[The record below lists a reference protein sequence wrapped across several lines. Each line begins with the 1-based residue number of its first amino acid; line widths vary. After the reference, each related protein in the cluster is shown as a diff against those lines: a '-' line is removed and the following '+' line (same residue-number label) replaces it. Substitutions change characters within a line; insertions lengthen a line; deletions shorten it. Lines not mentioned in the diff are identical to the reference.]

1 MKRMKFIHLRDCFR
15 YILAIFAFGGAKRI
29 VPNMTVPWHISK
41 PQSLVLHSDL
51 LDMPLTEKVGPGQH
65 RCWSKVTN
73 QGWMPLKKESMGN
86 NWNKWK
92 RCKQSRPN
100 IASIFFI
107 QRHWILSDHVNW
119 SATMP
124 YSWLRLCKSES
135 LSNILLINAKWHRLR
150 NPACHWDHLPPIYIL
165 RPQSRKPARGNWD
178 LKQTQAWQPSKTCSA
193 STSLVEVASCGP
205 RAMFVW
211 RALILQLHLLQGDA
225 SNVPLGSKRYFMT
238 FHDISWYFH
247 AHRGPR
253 NLRDPTDPERVTKKS
268 CDLRPCYK
276 ATWIGGDLAAS
287 GSMALGSFW
296 LHVLWAEASRSMS
309 CHRTV
314 CIRMRQS
321 IQQIFQNKFD
331 LLWPVVLCTAS
342 SLPPTEKA
350 CSDAST
356 DECSSFLQAGCHG
369 LARMARVEDLKF
381 RETSPHW
388 PTRQLNSRRNSWN
401 VRTCSVY
408 STSNVV
414 CLQI

>member
-1 MKRMKFIHLRDCFR
+1 MI
-15 YILAIFAFGGAKRI
+15 
-29 VPNMTVPWHISK
+29 
-41 PQSLVLHSDL
+41 
-51 LDMPLTEKVGPGQH
+51 
-65 RCWSKVTN
+65 
-73 QGWMPLKKESMGN
+73 
-86 NWNKWK
+86 
-92 RCKQSRPN
+92 
-100 IASIFFI
+100 
-107 QRHWILSDHVNW
+107 
-119 SATMP
+119 
-124 YSWLRLCKSES
+124 
-135 LSNILLINAKWHRLR
+135 
-150 NPACHWDHLPPIYIL
+150 
-165 RPQSRKPARGNWD
+165 
-178 LKQTQAWQPSKTCSA
+178 
-193 STSLVEVASCGP
+193 
-205 RAMFVW
+205 
-211 RALILQLHLLQGDA
+211 
-225 SNVPLGSKRYFMT
+225 

-331 LLWPVVLCTAS
+331 LLWSVVLCTAS

-401 VRTCSVY
+401 VRTCAVY
-408 STSNVV
+408 STSNVG
-414 CLQI
+414 LQI